1 MKGLTKYYLFAL
13 PLCLAGIVWAA
24 NQPVDVPTRS
34 DDLEEIQLKS
44 RLEETL
50 ARDISAYLGNMR
62 FIVNVDVKLEKIRQV
77 IKSKPAPVVQ
87 EKAQQNN
94 QPELQFPKTPAANAN
109 NEDDSLP
116 GLPFVELNQD
126 KEKDAEIQFMRE
138 QIERLQRLARQPRWQ
153 ENSDENSPEASE
165 QTVAVYN
172 KIKKLIVTLIVE
184 AGINQEQE
192 AFLRNLVF
200 QKAALNELRGDE
212 LKIVRTE
219 FSKDMQADLEKTT
232 PLATIQQSDEPVA
245 VQQPETWLEE
255 NFEALALGGLIIVAC
270 LILILLLVVLLR
282 KKEKP
287 VSRDE
292 PSQPLQL
299 PAPAAASHGEN
310 HPPEVKATAL
320 KPAEQIAKY
329 RQDVISMGLGQPQ
342 HAAQVMDEL
351 VSQEEKIKLAAGVYK
366 VLGRSLYRSLFPAV
380 GQQPLQQIMA
390 FLADTPPDEEQQLN
404 DMRDFHQLLTQH
416 IQQQDTPKAAPF
428 EFLQKLNDAQ
438 VIFLIQQED
447 PRIQALVISQL
458 PAERGAAVL
467 NRVAANKQSQVI
479 AELGQFDSFP
489 LEAFRDVA
497 ERLAK
502 AALKAPSF
510 ENINADGL
518 GMLIKMLDNM
528 SGAEENKVLQKLRS
542 EKPDM
547 FFRLRQQYF
556 TFADVVRTPKQI
568 LSNALREVERAY
580 IGRALCNTPDDFK
593 IYVLSCLPDKL
604 RLMAQEE
611 LKRCEGRIQQKDVDI
626 ARRKVVGKMRE
637 YIATGKLSM
646 DKLSGAS
653 AAQPGGQNGS
663 QNVAA
668 KKAAKS

>member
-1 MKGLTKYYLFAL
+1 MKYLTTGVIAL
-13 PLCLAGIVWAA
+13 LLMLGAQLQAA
-24 NQPVDVPTRS
+24 NQPVDIPTRS

-87 EKAQQNN
+87 EKPQQNN
-94 QPELQFPKTPAANAN
+94 PPELQFPRAPANN
-109 NEDDSLP
+109 TGNEDDSLP
-116 GLPFVELNQD
+116 GLPFVELSQD
-126 KEKDAEIQFMRE
+126 REKEAEIQFMRE

-153 ENSDENSPEASE
+153 ESNDENSAGTTE

-172 KIKKLIVTLIVE
+172 KIKKMLVTLIVE
-184 AGINQEQE
+184 ANVSQEQE

-232 PLATIQQSDEPVA
+232 PLAAINKSDEPVA
-245 VQQPETWLEE
+245 VLDEKNWLEE
-255 NFEALALGGLIIVAC
+255 NFEALALGGLVLVASM
-270 LILILLLVVLLR
+270 LLILLLVLLLR
-282 KKEKP
+282 KKDKTSAPVLPLTPGNNGAAQAEPVATVPEKA
-287 VSRDE
+287 E
-292 PSQPLQL
+292 
-299 PAPAAASHGEN
+299 AP
-310 HPPEVKATAL
+310 
-320 KPAEQIAKY
+320 KPAEQIARL

-342 HAAQVMDEL
+342 HAAQVMDNL
-351 VSQEEKIKLAAGVYK
+351 VGNDEKIKLAAGVYK
-366 VLGRSLYRSLFPAV
+366 VLGRSLYRSLFPGV
-380 GQQPLQQIMA
+380 GQQPLQKIMA

-404 DMRDFHQLLTQH
+404 DMRDFHQLLTQQ
-416 IQQQDTPKAAPF
+416 IQQQDAPKSAPF

-438 VIFLIQQED
+438 VVFLIQQED

-458 PAERGAAVL
+458 SPDRGAAVL

-479 AELGQFDSFP
+479 AELGQFESFP

-510 ENINADGL
+510 ENVNADGL

-528 SGAEENKVLQKLRS
+528 SGSEENKVLQKLRS
-542 EKPDM
+542 EKPDT

-556 TFADVVRTPKQI
+556 TFADLVRTPKQI
-568 LSNALREVERAY
+568 LSNALREVDRAM

-593 IYVLSCLPDKL
+593 IYLLTSLPDKL
-604 RLMAQEE
+604 RLVAQEE
-611 LKRCEGRIQQKDVDI
+611 LKRCEGRIQSKDVDH
-626 ARRKVVGKMRE
+626 ARRSVVQKLRE
-637 YIATGKLSM
+637 YVATGKLSM
-646 DKLSGAS
+646 DQLSGS
-653 AAQPGGQNGS
+653 AAASPAPAS
-663 QNVAA
+663 
-668 KKAAKS
+668 KAAKS